1 MAGDGFYDGYVAK
14 DIITKINKL
23 GGQLSLE
30 DLANFQA
37 EYVDPIKIDYN
48 GYQVYE
54 CPPNG
59 QGIVAL
65 MMLNILSNIDI
76 NKYEPNDYRR
86 IHIEAEATKLAFLHR
101 NKYLGDPNFT
111 EIPVQKMLSKD
122 YGMHLSNKIKEDS
135 VLENLDIKKLENNKD
150 TVYIVL

>member
-1 MAGDGFYDGYVAK
+1 
-14 DIITKINKL
+14 
-23 GGQLSLE
+23 
-30 DLANFQA
+30 
-37 EYVDPIKIDYN
+37 
-48 GYQVYE
+48 
-54 CPPNG
+54 
-59 QGIVAL
+59 

-111 EIPVQKMLSKD
+111 EIPIQKMLSKD

-135 VLENLDIKKLENNKD
+135 VLENLDIKK
-150 TVYIVL
+150 